1 MHIGKPLTKDD
12 FDEEQPKRNRQQKTS
27 NLLNQMEPISE
38 REELEDENSKN
49 SSKRK
54 RTPSPKRTRRRKDR
68 KKRRF
73 QIDSTFNNEEY
84 KVDKKEFGRRSQ
96 KKRESK
102 VAKNIDFFELQTAN
116 ERLTFGK
123 LDTRKPVYKSKKPTK
138 VQTTKEITNSQ
149 YANIKDYLDTEGN
162 GSPGDQLNGVLSK
175 SPDHEYRFRPR
186 KNKKTRKEKFSY

>member
-1 MHIGKPLTKDD
+1 MGEPLTKDD
-12 FDEEQPKRNRQQKTS
+12 FKEERPKRNKQRKTV
-27 NLLNQMEPISE
+27 NMLNQMEPISE
-38 REELEDENSKN
+38 REELEDEHSKN
-49 SSKRK
+49 SLKRK

-73 QIDSTFNNEEY
+73 KIDSTFNNEEY
-84 KVDKKEFGRRSQ
+84 KVDKKALGRRSQ
-96 KKRESK
+96 KKRESR
-102 VAKNIDFFELQTAN
+102 VAKDIDFFELQTAN

-123 LDTRKPVYKSKKPTK
+123 LDTRKPVYKSKKPAK

-162 GSPGDQLNGVLSK
+162 GSPGDQLDGVLSK